1 MSIPTISNT
10 STTATDNRS
19 TARQTGAQAN
29 TDNGTG
35 NGVGNGNVGSQS
47 TTSSGQSD
55 AVSISSRAADLQSL
69 ETSIRQLPDT
79 DASRVNAL
87 REQINAGEYVVDS
100 QRVADRILAFERSL

>member
-10 STTATDNRS
+10 STATDNRS
-19 TARQTGAQAN
+19 TVRQTGTQPN
-29 TDNGTG
+29 TGNG
-35 NGVGNGNVGSQS
+35 NGVGNDNVGNQ
-47 TTSSGQSD
+47 GAAGGNQPD

-69 ETSIRQLPDT
+69 ETSIKQLPDT

-100 QRVADRILAFERSL
+100 QRVADKILAFERSL